1 MLNLEKIEQ
10 LAEIVAMNLITV
22 DRNTE
27 KIISDV
33 VVTDNSD
40 QKYVALKNKIDKLAA
55 AIQSTENARVRQLVE
70 LQKMRSARAATA
82 RSSACL
88 SGVEKSREKCRES
101 VSAEHCISCARSC
114 IVVRASAFSWRN
126 AKSGR

>member
-10 LAEIVAMNLITV
+10 LAEIVAMNLITI

-40 QKYVALKNKIDKLAA
+40 PKSVALKNKIDKLAA

-70 LQKMRSARAATA
+70 LQKLLFEFFHDDRAIRAYFDALIKHETLLA
-82 RSSACL
+82 YGSDNHKTHLNILKNTLKNAL
-88 SGVEKSREKCRES
+88 EEK
-101 VSAEHCISCARSC
+101 
-114 IVVRASAFSWRN
+114 
-126 AKSGR
+126 